1 MSIDEWLG
9 FGVPEEI
16 LEQATEW
23 LALLDSNQVTD
34 KQRVAFFAWLAA
46 DPLHAIAF
54 EELSELWARTSVIK
68 NFQQLIVESK
78 VLAFTRHGQSGSA
91 LPVIGLQQAG
101 MLPAGFPSAN
111 IGMSPP
117 SNVVQL
123 NANPA
128 NSVNYTSAQ
137 TSTWLP
143 WLSVAIIAIGLVLPF
158 IN

>member
-16 LEQATEW
+16 LEQATQW

-34 KQRVAFFAWLAA
+34 QQRADFFAWLAA

-68 NFQQLIVESK
+68 NFQQLIEESK
-78 VLAFTRHGQSGSA
+78 VLAFTRHGKSGAPLPA
-91 LPVIGLQQAG
+91 LGLQQNNILAAG
-101 MLPAGFPSAN
+101 LSSTNLSVAL
-111 IGMSPP
+111 P
-117 SNVVQL
+117 SNVVQI

-128 NSVNYTSAQ
+128 NSAAHANDQAGS
-137 TSTWLP
+137 WLP
-143 WLSVAIIAIGLVLPF
+143 WLSVAIIAIGLALPF
-158 IN
+158 LN